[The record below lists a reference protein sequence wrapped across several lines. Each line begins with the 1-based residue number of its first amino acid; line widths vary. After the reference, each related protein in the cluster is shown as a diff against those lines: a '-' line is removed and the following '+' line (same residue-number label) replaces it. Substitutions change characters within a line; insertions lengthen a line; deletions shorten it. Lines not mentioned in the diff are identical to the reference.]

1 MKVNTISSNSN
12 ISTNTNQKVQ
22 NDKQQSTTNEAE
34 EQQEV
39 DSQQSVYVNISPEA
53 EEMAVRGAQGND
65 GGGHPTRPP
74 KNGG

>member
-1 MKVNTISSNSN
+1 MEANTISSNSN
-12 ISTNTNQKVQ
+12 ISTNINQKVQ

-53 EEMAVRGAQGND
+53 EEMAARGAQGND
-65 GGGHPTRPP
+65 GGSHPTRPP
-74 KNGG
+74 KGG